1 MVYRFLKTLKAQEM
15 RAAAAVQRLPH
26 YSSTAAVSLFMRCP
40 DTLDHIQREHL
51 AAFRQAAP
59 ALDTAYQFVQD
70 FLSMMH
76 KREGER
82 LDAWLT
88 QVLESGLSEL
98 RSFAEGVE
106 RDKSAVQAGL
116 TLAINNG
123 QVEGQVTRIK
133 LIKRMM
139 YGKAGFA
146 LLRQR
151 VLHRI

>member
-1 MVYRFLKTLKAQEM
+1 M
-15 RAAAAVQRLPH
+15 RQ
-26 YSSTAAVSLFMRCP
+26 
-40 DTLDHIQREHL
+40 
-51 AAFRQAAP
+51 
-59 ALDTAYQFVQD
+59 
-70 FLSMMH
+70 
-76 KREGER
+76 REGER
-82 LDAWLT
+82 LDAWLL
-88 QVLESGLSEL
+88 QVHESQLPELES
-98 RSFAEGVE
+98 FAHGVE

>member
-1 MVYRFLKTLKAQEM
+1 MIRTHLEAGPRIWLAQWAILAPFYFTQNTSGLAMVSSTSNHMMNSFLKRNIGAHPRPGIFL
-15 RAAAAVQRLPH
+15 V
-26 YSSTAAVSLFMRCP
+26 SSTSCAKPTSRK
-40 DTLDHIQREHL
+40 
-51 AAFRQAAP
+51 RQS
-59 ALDTAYQFVQD
+59 QVQ
-70 FLSMMH
+70 
-76 KREGER
+76 
-82 LDAWLT
+82 
-88 QVLESGLSEL
+88 
-98 RSFAEGVE
+98 
-106 RDKSAVQAGL
+106 SAQAGL